1 MRFWLVVVL
10 FLIMSSGDGPEAQ
23 VSPETIPVL
32 TCQVPDVEAAQRE
45 DAVSGLVP
53 RFAIPTGMSF
63 NSLEEGTW
71 TQEPSGGY
79 TWKLEIFAQGAR
91 SLMVLTNDMPLLPGG
106 WVEVRDP
113 FGRVMER
120 ISHSNKDRGAIPP
133 RTLGPVKG
141 DKLLLVYRSPE
152 DPVQFSVDDI
162 YYGVTDDHDPTTV
175 EEVNTLGFGTSLPCQ
190 VNIGCLSDQVIQK
203 AGNSVVRILLVFQEG
218 ASWCSGALVNN
229 VREDKKPYILSAFHC
244 QYGYTPLP
252 QFWGYFFRY
261 QGSGCQNPPSEPV
274 LHKATGSEVRAKW
287 QDSDFLLLEITDE
300 LPSTVDLTFAGWDR
314 ADKYLP
320 PRSMLIHHPSAD
332 IKKVSID
339 SQAVSIWITP
349 VNWTNGIVT
358 PPNHHYRGFM
368 DLGSSEPGSSGGP
381 LFDMGG
387 RIIGQLHGGGSTCAK
402 EGAWYGRFFNSWN
415 GGGTPQTRLK
425 DWLDPDN
432 TGISQLGD
440 TTETGISSFSLS
452 GKVTTAAG
460 HPVPGVEI
468 SVSGG
473 MTATTT
479 TKADGTYVF
488 KDLPAGFSYAVTA
501 NRGGDYILGVSIA
514 DIVLLNKYLVGS
526 SLLPTAYSYVAADV
540 NLSNTVSVADM
551 LILKRLLLDIIKD
564 LQGTPSWTFVRS
576 TGFPFLPSW
585 EVPVLSQNA
594 SGVDFIGIKMGD
606 LNHSATP

>member
-1 MRFWLVVVL
+1 MRFWLVVLSQVIL
-10 FLIMSSGDGPEAQ
+10 SLGYGPIAQ
-23 VSPETIPVL
+23 VPPTPVPVL
-32 TCQVPDVEAAQRE
+32 TCAIPDVSSALQE
-45 DAVSGLVP
+45 DRISGKVP
-53 RFAIPTGMSF
+53 RFAIPTGTSF
-63 NSLEEGTW
+63 NSMETGVW
-71 TQEPSGGY
+71 IAEPSGGFV
-79 TWKLEIFAQGAR
+79 WKLEIAAP
-91 SLMVLTNDMPLLPGG
+91 SAKSIVLISSNLPILPGG
-106 WVEVRDP
+106 WVEVRDAS
-113 FGRVMER
+113 GKVVER
-120 ISHSNKDRGAIPP
+120 QDHSKGDHSNYRM
-133 RTLGPVKG
+133 LGPVAG
-141 DKLLLVYRSPE
+141 ERLTLVYGAPE
-152 DPVQFSVDDI
+152 EPQFFRIDDVYFGI
-162 YYGVTDDHDPTTV
+162 TDEHDPSGV
-175 EEVNTLGFGTSLPCQ
+175 QEVNTLGFGSSLPCQ
-190 VNIGCLSDQVIQK
+190 VNIGCLPDPLIQR

-229 VREDKKPYILSAFHC
+229 ARMDKKPYILSAFHC

-261 QGSGCQNPPSEPV
+261 QGGTCQNPPSEPI

-287 QDSDFLLLEITDE
+287 QDSDFLLLEITDD
-300 LPSTVDLTFAGWDR
+300 LPSTVDLTFSGWDR
-314 ADKYLP
+314 SDKYLP
-320 PRSMLIHHPSAD
+320 QRSMLIHHPSAD

-381 LFDMGG
+381 LFDMQG

-402 EGAWYGRFFNSWN
+402 EGAWYGRFFNSWS
-415 GGGTPQTRLK
+415 GGGTAETRLK

-432 TGISQLGD
+432 TGVSQLGD
-440 TTETGISSFSLS
+440 TTETGVASFSLS
-452 GKVTTAAG
+452 GKVTTAVG

-473 MTATTT
+473 MTTTTT
-479 TKADGTYVF
+479 TKADGTYAF
-488 KDLPAGFSYAVTA
+488 TNLPAGFSYTVTA

-540 NLSNTVSVADM
+540 NLSNSVSVADM

-564 LQGTPSWTFVRS
+564 LQGTPSWVFVRS
-576 TGFPFLPSW
+576 TGFPFIPSW
-585 EVPVLSQNA
+585 ELPVLSQNA
-594 SGVDFIGIKMGD
+594 TGLDFIGIKMGD